1 MLKRRLRRLKRRSA
15 PNYRVEE
22 PLYIDKRF
30 SVPPHAVQ
38 TSAIRASGPGGQ
50 SVNKTNSAVQL
61 RCDLNAFHISE
72 TYRRRIA
79 SFRDKRITEDFVII
93 IKAQTH
99 RSQARNLEDAIR
111 RLQTLLQKAV
121 YVNPPRI
128 KTRASLNSKK
138 RAVKKQ
144 KRRSEIKAA
153 RGKIRDW

>member
-1 MLKRRLRRLKRRSA
+1 MDR
-15 PNYRVEE
+15 

-30 SVPPHAVQ
+30 SVPPSAIE

-61 RCDLNAFHISE
+61 RCDLNSFHINE
-72 TYRRRIA
+72 TYRRPIA
-79 SFRDKRITEDFVII
+79 KFRDSRITDDFVVV

-111 RLQTLLQKAV
+111 RLQSLLRKAV
-121 YVNPPRI
+121 YVDPPRL
-128 KTRASLNSKK
+128 KTRPSYSSQK
-138 RAVKKQ
+138 RAVKKA

-153 RGKIRDW
+153 RGKVRDW

>member
-1 MLKRRLRRLKRRSA
+1 MDKT
-15 PNYRVEE
+15 
-22 PLYIDKRF
+22 LYIDKRF
-30 SVPPHAVQ
+30 SVPPHAVE

-61 RCDLNAFHISE
+61 RCDLNAFHINE

-79 SFRDKRITEDFVII
+79 SFRDKRITDDFVII

-111 RLQTLLQKAV
+111 RLQSLLRKAV
-121 YVNPPRI
+121 YVDPPRI
-128 KTRASLNSKK
+128 KTRPSHNSKK

-144 KRRSEIKAA
+144 KRRSEIKGL
-153 RGKIRDW
+153 RGKVKDW